1 MSKSDYVMDAYG
13 THGGSPDRIP
23 KAESRGDQDEIDLA
37 AFGKKSQLKRKFGF
51 ISMVGL
57 TCTLMATWEGLF
69 SVFALGFTNGG
80 PAGLVYSFIICWI
93 GTLGLFSSLAE
104 MASAV
109 PLAGGQYSM
118 VSEYAPPGASNFLSY
133 ITGWLTCLG
142 WQAATASGALL
153 GGTQIQG
160 LITLNN
166 PSYEPQRWQG
176 TLLFYAVILMS
187 LLFNTYLVRY
197 LPKIEGLVLIIHIAG
212 FFGVLIPL
220 VYMAPHGSA
229 SDVFTRFVNGGGWSS
244 QGLSFFVGLVSGVYS
259 FLGADSAC
267 HMAEEIQD
275 ASTVVPKTMVATTI
289 LNGVLGFAALIAI
302 LFCAG
307 DIEAAEKSPTGY
319 PFMEIFL
326 QATHSPGGATAMS
339 CVILALVYLATIG
352 LIATAS
358 RMTWAFARDN
368 GLPGS
373 YWLAK
378 VEPRS
383 ALPLYS
389 IGVTVAISLLLALIN
404 IGSSTAFN
412 AIISL
417 SVASVLASYMIP
429 ITLMLRKRFL
439 KEPTRFGPWRMG
451 RWGALANIVGLV
463 YAIIGF
469 FFSFWPG
476 DSKVTPVSMNWA
488 CLVFGFA
495 VLFSSFWYLI
505 RARQYYHGPINELE
519 S

>member
-1 MSKSDYVMDAYG
+1 MDKSGYAMDTMGPYEGYG
-13 THGGSPDRIP
+13 GPLDGIP
-23 KAESRGDQDEIDLA
+23 KAERRGDQDEIDLA
-37 AFGKKSQLKRKFGF
+37 AFGKRSQLKRKFGF

-69 SVFALGFTNGG
+69 SVFAFGFTNGG

-93 GTLGLFSSLAE
+93 GTLGLFSSQAE
-104 MASAV
+104 MAV

-118 VSEYAPPGASNFLSY
+118 VSEYSPKGASNFLSY
-133 ITGWLTCLG
+133 ITGKSSWLTYLG
-142 WQAATASGALL
+142 WQAATASGTYL
-153 GGTQIQG
+153 GRTQIQG
-160 LITLNN
+160 LIILIN
-166 PSYEPQRWQG
+166 P
-176 TLLFYAVILMS
+176 
-187 LLFNTYLVRY
+187 
-197 LPKIEGLVLIIHIAG
+197 K
-212 FFGVLIPL
+212 VLIPL
-220 VYMAPHGSA
+220 VYIAPHGSA
-229 SDVFTRFVNGGGWSS
+229 QDVFTRLVNGGKWSS
-244 QGLSFFVGLVSGVYS
+244 QGLSFFVGFVTGVYS

-275 ASTVVPKTMVATTI
+275 ASTVVPRTMVATTL

-307 DIEAAEKSPTGY
+307 DIEAAEKSATGY
-319 PFMEIFL
+319 PFMEIFY
-326 QATHSPGGATAMS
+326 QATKSAGGATAMS
-339 CVILALVYLATIG
+339 CVILLMGYLATIG

-373 YWLAK
+373 RWLAK

-389 IGVTVAISLLLALIN
+389 IGITVIISLLLALIN
-404 IGSSTAFN
+404 IGSTTTFN

-417 SVASVLASYMIP
+417 SVASVLASYVIP
-429 ITLMLRKRFL
+429 ISLMLRKRFL
-439 KEPTRFGPWRMG
+439 KEPIRFGPWRLG
-451 RWGALANIVGLV
+451 RWGALANVVGLV

-476 DSKVTPVSMNWA
+476 ESKVTAKSMNWA
-488 CLVFGFA
+488 CLVWGFA
-495 VLFSSFWYLI
+495 MLFCSFWYLI
-505 RARQYYHGPINELE
+505 RARKYYHGPVNEI
-519 S
+519 